1 MCPLAHAWECE
12 YSHMQTH
19 QHTQHSINIKS
30 EKKKETPH
38 RRQIMARAMRRVR
51 LSPTR
56 GVTASQLPRPVV
68 ATPLPSFF
76 LALICRRRAKF
87 SLPLPP
93 FVTCPPPPP
102 PPPLLPLKFHSNSI
116 GSASILR
123 TMTDDAGDGMDVKTF
138 VCVARLTAAAEDDCI
153 RIRILLLPV
162 AVAVTWPCPSLFHL

>member
-1 MCPLAHAWECE
+1 MAHAWECE

-30 EKKKETPH
+30 EKKKGNFSSAANNGACNAT
-38 RRQIMARAMRRVR
+38 RASVSNTWRD
-51 LSPTR
+51 
-56 GVTASQLPRPVV
+56 SQPA
-68 ATPLPSFF
+68 ATPSCCNTFAFFF

-93 FVTCPPPPP
+93 FVTCPPPPT
-102 PPPLLPLKFHSNSI
+102 PPLLPLKFHSNSI

-162 AVAVTWPCPSLFHL
+162 AVTWPCPSLFHL